1 MKTLMFYFIL
11 MMTFLGVNAQEQPL
25 KNFKVIKRTMP
36 KEVWI
41 VPQNIEQ
48 AIEPLRQEAIEKQFD
63 LMGGRDTLPDWLDFT
78 ISHKDSISH
87 ADVYEEWE
95 ELIPAPLKDRLKKH
109 ETEIVPLNT
118 NYLEVFALANDK
130 GKIQSVYFRLD
141 PQVLDLV
148 KKEELQGFSDTIMKK
163 GIDPRE
169 FDFRHY
175 TTGQTEKFLKTI
187 KENPDLR
194 EEERLE
200 MMHEL
205 MNQQKKCTRG
215 IIRLIVMTRH
225 SL

>member
-1 MKTLMFYFIL
+1 
-11 MMTFLGVNAQEQPL
+11 
-25 KNFKVIKRTMP
+25 
-36 KEVWI
+36 
-41 VPQNIEQ
+41 
-48 AIEPLRQEAIEKQFD
+48 
-63 LMGGRDTLPDWLDFT
+63 MGGRDTLPDWLDFT

-95 ELIPAPLKDRLKKH
+95 KLIPAPLKDRLKKH

>member
-1 MKTLMFYFIL
+1 MPSKRIHPLGIYEKALPNDFSFEQKFKAAKEAGFD
-11 MMTFLGVNAQEQPL
+11 FLEISVDESDSKLERLNWTKKERLDFVKL
-25 KNFKVIKRTMP
+25 K
-36 KEVWI
+36 
-41 VPQNIEQ
+41 Q
-48 AIEPLRQEAIEKQFD
+48 D
-63 LMGGRDTLPDWLDFT
+63 LDFT
-78 ISHKDSISH
+78 VPTMCLSGHRKYPFGSHDAKTRQRAYD
-87 ADVYEEWE
+87 
-95 ELIPAPLKDRLKKH
+95 
-109 ETEIVPLNT
+109 
-118 NYLEVFALANDK
+118 
-130 GKIQSVYFRLD
+130 
-141 PQVLDLV
+141 
-148 KKEELQGFSDTIMKK
+148 IMKK

>member
-1 MKTLMFYFIL
+1 M
-11 MMTFLGVNAQEQPL
+11 
-25 KNFKVIKRTMP
+25 
-36 KEVWI
+36 
-41 VPQNIEQ
+41 
-48 AIEPLRQEAIEKQFD
+48 
-63 LMGGRDTLPDWLDFT
+63 
-78 ISHKDSISH
+78 
-87 ADVYEEWE
+87 
-95 ELIPAPLKDRLKKH
+95 
-109 ETEIVPLNT
+109 
-118 NYLEVFALANDK
+118 
-130 GKIQSVYFRLD
+130 YFRLD